1 MRLMLLTNHMSL
13 RDAIDHVTKER
24 VYEKIMLAHEA
35 LVAQGMAKP
44 RIGVSALNP
53 HAGEGGLFGREEI
66 DEIEPAIARARAE
79 GVDAIGPVPPDT
91 VFFKTKQG
99 LYDLTLALYH
109 DAGLGAVK
117 LLGFGTVVT
126 LLAGLPFIR
135 TSTGHGTAFDIAG
148 KGIADHK
155 NLLGAIQ
162 VAAELGARRLAGGGR
177 ARRAAGR

>member
-1 MRLMLLTNHMSL
+1 M
-13 RDAIDHVTKER
+13 E
-24 VYEKIMLAHEA
+24 
-35 LVAQGMAKP
+35 KP

-66 DEIEPAIARARAE
+66 DEIEPAIAQARAE

-99 LYDLTLALYH
+99 MFDLTVALYH

-155 NLLGAIQ
+155 NLLGAIK
-162 VAAELGARRLAGGGR
+162 VAAELGAGRLGPDPAR
-177 ARRAAGR
+177 AAAGR